1 LYNSSSG
8 YTDLEFYIDSNLI
21 GNELPGTYLF
31 ENPDSGFVQLV
42 LIANNEY
49 NCPDT
54 TFSDVYVQSA
64 PVVYYPNAFSPNGD
78 GVNDGYKLFFD
89 RAPTFYHVRI
99 YDRWGH
105 IVFES
110 RDYEEA
116 WNGTYLNRGK
126 EPIKSDVY
134 VLKFSAIFEGTVRID
149 ELYRNVVLV
158 R

>member
-21 GNELPGTYLF
+21 ETELPGTYLF
-31 ENPDSGFVQLV
+31 QDPDTGFVQLI
-42 LIANNEY
+42 LIVNNEY

-54 TFSDVYVQSA
+54 TFNDVYVQSD
-64 PVVYYPNAFSPNGD
+64 PNIYIPDAFSPNGD
-78 GVNDGYKLFFD
+78 GVNDGFKLFFD
-89 RAPTFYHVRI
+89 RAPTEYHVRI

-105 IVFES
+105 IVFKS

-116 WNGTYLNRGK
+116 WDGTYLNRGGV
-126 EPIKSDVY
+126 PIKSDVY
-134 VLKFSAIFEGTVRID
+134 ILKFSAFFEGSIRID
-149 ELYRNVVLV
+149 DLYKNVVLV

>member
-1 LYNSSSG
+1 
-8 YTDLEFYIDSNLI
+8 LEFYIDSNLI

-54 TFSDVYVQSA
+54 TFNDVYVQSD
-64 PVVYYPNAFSPNGD
+64 PNIYLPDAFSPNGD

-89 RAPTFYHVRI
+89 RAPTFYHVEI

-105 IVFES
+105 RVFES
-110 RDYEEA
+110 FDYEEA
-116 WNGTYLNRGK
+116 WNGTYFNRGK

-134 VLKFSAIFEGTVRID
+134 VLKYSAIFEGTIRKD
-149 ELYRNVVLV
+149 NLFKNVVLI